1 MEYFKLHWYPKFFF
15 VTLSYSL
22 AQKYWTGLTKID
34 KFKVEKR
41 DKWRANRTTHKPA
54 KKCFFFILVETKFWQ
69 TRNKIKSLKIQKY
82 ILSKLI
88 TVSILH

>member
-54 KKCFFFILVETKFWQ
+54 KKCFFYISGNIIFDRLE
-69 TRNKIKSLKIQKY
+69 IKLKA
-82 ILSKLI
+82 
-88 TVSILH
+88 